1 MRSSFKCNG
10 YRYSIREAT
19 YYLSREKATGLCFRA
34 AINLLF
40 RRHGIFNFFEI
51 VIFVARKVLLGY
63 AEKPFYS
70 GESVTGAGVLTL

>member
-1 MRSSFKCNG
+1 MG
-10 YRYSIREAT
+10 
-19 YYLSREKATGLCFRA
+19 FRA

-40 RRHGIFNFFEI
+40 RRHGMFDFFEI

-63 AEKPFYS
+63 AERPFYS